1 MCSSGNLDEARLLR
15 KLRNLAKCG
24 ISGTYVNSD
33 KNFTTSTHLKTYR
46 YNIDHLE
53 HITHTSLNA
62 TTFVAA
68 YGKCGFDYRLLEDKG
83 DTCVRVCEMSVKHV
97 SFS

>member
-1 MCSSGNLDEARLLR
+1 M
-15 KLRNLAKCG
+15 
-24 ISGTYVNSD
+24 I
-33 KNFTTSTHLKTYR
+33 THLKTYR

-68 YGKCGFDYRLLEDKG
+68 YGKYSFDYRLWEDKS
-83 DTCVRVCEMSVKHV
+83 DTCLDCLLDHANNYPYLCSDLAHRCCR
-97 SFS
+97 